1 MATITAAASA
11 AAGAAVAAAV
21 AAARPGIAYS
31 LGGVLYLN
39 LTQRCNATPLHETRG
54 PGFQM
59 PPETGFHVAPSPSGG
74 APVYR
79 LPLPPGA
86 PEPSAAEAAAV
97 LHTLCSAWLPN
108 APRPPS
114 VVFAGAGEPLLA
126 LQVLLDTLR
135 LAQSGPGAQPFV
147 ARVTTNGLFPPAV
160 ARQLRDAG
168 VAHATVALASAEP
181 RQYAQLMRTQAGLG
195 LKDVCL
201 FISALVEAGV
211 DTEAAVVAAPSVD
224 VDGVRRL
231 AQRLG
236 ASGTRVRPYFQ
247 LVQPQG

>member
-1 MATITAAASA
+1 MAAITAAS

-31 LGGVLYLN
+31 LGGSLYLN

-97 LHTLCSAWLPN
+97 LRTLCAAWQPG

-135 LAQSGPGAQPFV
+135 LAHSGPGALPFV

-168 VAHATVALASAEP
+168 VTRATVALASAEP
-181 RQYAQLMRTQAGLG
+181 RHYAALMRPQAGLG
-195 LKDVCL
+195 LEDVCA
-201 FISALVEAGV
+201 FVKALVEAGGAC
-211 DTEAAVVAAPSVD
+211 AAAFALCAQSVD
-224 VDGVRRL
+224 ACRRL
-231 AQRLG
+231 QWIQRRRWWPLPRLTWK
-236 ASGTRVRPYFQ
+236 A
-247 LVQPQG
+247 

>member
-1 MATITAAASA
+1 MTAIAAAANS

-39 LTQRCNATPLHETRG
+39 LAQRCNATPLHETRG

-59 PPETGFHVAPSPSGG
+59 PPETGFNVAPSPSGG

-97 LHTLCSAWLPN
+97 LRTLCATWRPN

-135 LAQSGPGAQPFV
+135 LAHCGPGALPFI

-160 ARQLRDAG
+160 AWQLRDAG
-168 VAHATVALASAEP
+168 VTRATVALASAEP
-181 RQYAQLMRTQAGLG
+181 RQYAQLMRPQAEASGLG
-195 LKDVCL
+195 LEDVCA
-201 FISALVEAGV
+201 FISALVEAGG
-211 DTEAAVVAAPSVD
+211 ACS
-224 VDGVRRL
+224 RL
-231 AQRLG
+231 RSLRAL
-236 ASGTRVRPYFQ
+236 TRPDACS
-247 LVQPQG
+247 